1 MKFFVDGAD
10 IHEIESLAAMGLVDG
25 VTTNPS
31 IIAKTNR
38 NIHEVLEAVCEII
51 SGPVSAEV
59 VSEEAEGML
68 REAGSLAKI
77 APNVT
82 IKVPMTEEG
91 IKACYRLRERDVMV
105 NVTLCFS
112 ASQALIA
119 AKAGATFVS
128 PFVGRLDDLGH
139 DGLNVVDEIVTLF
152 SQDPHITT
160 EVLVA
165 SVRHPMHII
174 SAGQLGAH
182 VVTAPAHVYRQM
194 FKHPL
199 TDIGLKKFR
208 KDWYESG
215 QNI

>member
-10 IHEIESLAAMGLVDG
+10 IQEIESLAAMGLVDG

-31 IIAKTNR
+31 IIAKANR
-38 NIHEVLEAVCEII
+38 NIHEVLEAVCDVV

-59 VSEEAEGML
+59 ISEDAEGML

-119 AKAGATFVS
+119 AKAGATFIS

-139 DGLNVVDEIVTLF
+139 DGMNLIDEIVTLYAN
-152 SQDPHITT
+152 DPHITT

-174 SAGQLGAH
+174 AAGQLGAH
-182 VVTAPAHVYRQM
+182 VVTAPASVYRQM

-199 TDIGLKKFR
+199 TDIGLEKFK
-208 KDWYESG
+208 KDWLEAG